1 MLRDEGVGGRAQ
13 NAQRRQWVGG
23 GRYRQKGNQGSKEDM
38 VEIWEKRGN
47 EARGNNAKVIT
58 KDAWCSGPA
67 EQRKRGFLLL
77 LPFLSLLLG

>member
-1 MLRDEGVGGRAQ
+1 
-13 NAQRRQWVGG
+13 
-23 GRYRQKGNQGSKEDM
+23 M

-58 KDAWCSGPA
+58 KDAWCSGPV